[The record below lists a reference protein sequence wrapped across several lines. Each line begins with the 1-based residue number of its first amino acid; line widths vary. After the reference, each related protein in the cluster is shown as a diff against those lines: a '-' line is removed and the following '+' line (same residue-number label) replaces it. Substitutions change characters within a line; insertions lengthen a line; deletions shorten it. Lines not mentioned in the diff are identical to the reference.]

1 MKKMMKKVTALSMAF
16 VLLLGLCACGSGAEE
31 KAQEPEV
38 KEEEVKETP
47 SEEPAT
53 EAAEEGEDQDSS
65 EEQAAFKPEKDISFI
80 VGFDAGGTAD
90 IPARIVAK
98 YMSKYAGVNVVVSNI
113 TGSGGQVA
121 AEQVKAMEPD
131 GYTLLHVPVGYYLQA
146 ALGNA
151 DFTYEDFTPVTMWC
165 DSWVALVVNADSP
178 YETYED
184 FIVAVK
190 ENPDTIRMG
199 TVSGTLPQLAALA
212 IQEKEQ
218 ISFKMVDIGVDT
230 KATELMSNR
239 IDAYI
244 DGVGNLSQYV
254 ESGDFRLLMA
264 FSKEGTVI
272 PSFED
277 LPSAASLGYS
287 DFDYLLQSFG
297 MWMPKGTDEAV
308 VQYYA
313 DLVKQCSEDPECI
326 AELNALGYGARS
338 EDPKTYA
345 QICADTQ
352 EQTNQAVADILE

>member
-1 MKKMMKKVTALSMAF
+1 MKKMIKKVTVLLLAF
-16 VLLLGLCACGSGAEE
+16 VLLLNICACGSEAEQ
-31 KAQEPEV
+31 KTQETEV
-38 KEEEVKETP
+38 LEV
-47 SEEPAT
+47 
-53 EAAEEGEDQDSS
+53 
-65 EEQAAFKPEKDISFI
+65 EEQTAETENEEADQAPLGEEAKFTPEKDISFI

-121 AEQVKAMEPD
+121 AEQVKSMEPD

-184 FIVAVK
+184 FVAAVR

-264 FSKEGTVI
+264 FSKEDTVI
-272 PSFED
+272 PGFED
-277 LPSAASLGYS
+277 LPSASLGYS

-297 MWMPKGTDEAV
+297 MWMPAGTDAEV

-313 DLVKQCSEDPECI
+313 DLIKTCSEDPECI
-326 AELNALGYGARS
+326 AELNALGYGARC
-338 EDPKTYA
+338 EDPGVYA

-352 EQTNQAVADILE
+352 EQTNEAVADILE

>member
-1 MKKMMKKVTALSMAF
+1 MKKIAKKMTVLWMTF
-16 VLLLGLCACGSGAEE
+16 VLLLSLCACGSGP
-31 KAQEPEV
+31 EPEV
-38 KEEEVKETP
+38 KESEAQEAEVKEPEAET
-47 SEEPAT
+47 EE
-53 EAAEEGEDQDSS
+53 EEEGEASS
-65 EEQAAFKPEKDISFI
+65 QEEAKFTPEKDISFI

-121 AEQVKAMEPD
+121 AEQVRTMEPD

-184 FIVAVK
+184 FVAAVK
-190 ENPDTIRMG
+190 ENPETVRLG

-218 ISFKMVDIGVDT
+218 ISFKMVDIGVNN
-230 KATELMSNR
+230 KATELMSDR

-244 DGVGNLSQYV
+244 DGVGQVSQYV
-254 ESGDFRLLMA
+254 DSGDFRLLMA
-264 FSKEGTVI
+264 FSKEDTVI
-272 PSFED
+272 PGFED
-277 LPSAASLGYS
+277 LPSAETLGYS

-313 DLVKQCSEDPECI
+313 DLVKKCSEDPECI

-338 EDPKTYA
+338 EDPEIYA
-345 QICADTQ
+345 KICADTQ
-352 EQTNQAVADILE
+352 TQTNEAVSDILE

>member
-1 MKKMMKKVTALSMAF
+1 MKKMIKKVTVLLLTF
-16 VLLLGLCACGSGAEE
+16 VLLLNICACGSEAEQ
-31 KAQEPEV
+31 KTQETEV
-38 KEEEVKETP
+38 LELEV
-47 SEEPAT
+47 
-53 EAAEEGEDQDSS
+53 
-65 EEQAAFKPEKDISFI
+65 EEQTAETENEEADQAPLGEEAKFTPEKDISFI

-121 AEQVKAMEPD
+121 AEQVKSMEPD

-184 FIVAVK
+184 FVAAVR

-218 ISFKMVDIGVDT
+218 ISFKMVDTGVDT

-264 FSKEGTVI
+264 FSKEDTVI
-272 PSFED
+272 PGFED

-297 MWMPKGTDEAV
+297 MWMPVGTDAEV

-313 DLVKQCSEDPECI
+313 DLIKTCSEDPECI
-326 AELNALGYGARS
+326 AELNALGYGARC
-338 EDPKTYA
+338 EDPGVYA

-352 EQTNQAVADILE
+352 EQTNEAVADILE